1 MTEYKKLWIVRASSI
16 QMNKLF
22 DTTKVTEKVN
32 SAALSLS
39 PQWILIRKISIRKYQ
54 KRTRID
60 FRKFFA
66 LFLENPPNIEI
77 H

>member
-1 MTEYKKLWIVRASSI
+1 
-16 QMNKLF
+16 MNKLF

-39 PQWILIRKISIRKYQ
+39 PQWMLTLKISIRKYR

-66 LFLENPPNIEI
+66 LFLENPRNIEI